1 MLTNFSG
8 KVFDLALLWSRQDGD
23 GKISTGEIIEK
34 LEEQEREM
42 GELEAELI
50 MQSVGGLLFNCFAF
64 VCTRVWQS
72 LYATASFL
80 NDYSKEQKINR
91 IQKKYHETLKKKNHQ
106 VKQMKKRFKI

>member
-1 MLTNFSG
+1 MLTNFFG

-50 MQSVGGLLFNCFAF
+50 MQSVG
-64 VCTRVWQS
+64 
-72 LYATASFL
+72 
-80 NDYSKEQKINR
+80 
-91 IQKKYHETLKKKNHQ
+91 TL
-106 VKQMKKRFKI
+106 V